1 MLRHQMIMA
10 ITDYASRD
18 DVMLYRHEWGHAR
31 RKDSYLEAAHELWD
45 LDQEGTR
52 LITKRGYGGPRP
64 FD

>member
-45 LDQEGTR
+45 LDQEER
-52 LITKRGYGGPRP
+52 
-64 FD
+64 D